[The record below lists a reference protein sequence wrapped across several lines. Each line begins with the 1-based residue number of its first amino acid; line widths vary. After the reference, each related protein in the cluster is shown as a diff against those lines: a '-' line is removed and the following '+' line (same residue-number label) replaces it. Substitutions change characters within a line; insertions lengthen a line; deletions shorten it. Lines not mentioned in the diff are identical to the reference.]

1 MHRGEETD
9 VPQEGAD
16 RSHQLSKRDDWGEK
30 FDIRS
35 VSQGVFSVPGKF
47 RNKMSCLSER

>member
-1 MHRGEETD
+1 MYHKKVQIGHISLAK
-9 VPQEGAD
+9 GY
-16 RSHQLSKRDDWGEK
+16 DWGGK
-30 FDIRS
+30 SDIRS